1 MVRYPYIVIKAPN
14 SQLSPYSEE
23 GYPTLLVDRFLSAG
37 LLEMTGEGVEEQLLP
52 KNKEWEGELDTYY
65 AYPKTKA
72 KMTNIMDENLTVR
85 GVVCSDLGYKNKKCN
100 DVEHEVQ
107 CAFCVFMRSGPCRE
121 EFLRWQKIMDN
132 LKEDDD
138 LITVAGPA
146 TLELKNCTDKYDY
159 YDMLTKEAGKVTDED
174 VKNATKEQVKINEM
188 KKEEENNK
196 EEMNGKDVDIQKEVV
211 NEKDVEVKND
221 IFENVNSNNMII
233 ESDFP
238 LPPNYHPSLPPSKD
252 DFE

>member
-14 SQLSPYSEE
+14 NQLSPYSEE
-23 GYPTLLVDRFLSAG
+23 GYPTLLIDRFLSAG

-72 KMTNIMDENLTVR
+72 KLTNIVDENIVIR
-85 GVVCSDLGYKNKKCN
+85 GVVCSDIGYKHNERKCV

-121 EFLRWQKIMDN
+121 EFLKWQRVMDN

-138 LITVAGPA
+138 LITIAGPS
-146 TLELKNCTDKYDY
+146 TLELKNCTEKYSY
-159 YDMLTKEAGKVTDED
+159 YDTLTKEAGKVTDED
-174 VKNATKEQVKINEM
+174 VEKAKNEQVRINEM
-188 KKEEENNK
+188 KKEEKENNNKPIK
-196 EEMNGKDVDIQKEVV
+196 EEKE
-211 NEKDVEVKND
+211 EKEELKVEEEMKNND
-221 IFENVNSNNMII
+221 DNNSKNIAI
-233 ESDFP
+233 ETDFP
-238 LPPNYHPSLPPSKD
+238 IPPNYDPTLPPSKD